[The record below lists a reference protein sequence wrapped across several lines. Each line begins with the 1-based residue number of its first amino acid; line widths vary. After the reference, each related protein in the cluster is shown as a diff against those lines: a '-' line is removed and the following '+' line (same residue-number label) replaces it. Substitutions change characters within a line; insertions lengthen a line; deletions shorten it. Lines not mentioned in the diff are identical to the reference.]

1 MILSVLVC
9 TAEKAFGRQD
19 CLINRTVRGGEA
31 YLGIGWLTLY
41 AKLTAGGR
49 KMVTR

>member
-19 CLINRTVRGGEA
+19 RLINRTVRGEA